1 MSNLDL
7 RVGLA
12 ASTTSKYQQISA
24 VRQLDEEV
32 SNGLVFACED
42 RIQTL
47 CRRGYLTLLDSTH
60 CTNKLGWFLFT
71 LVVRDEQG
79 SYIPCAH
86 FLSSHEDGD
95 IISAALKVIREWT
108 GGPAGWKL
116 HYILTDDS
124 AAEQRGV
131 RLAFGDIQDT
141 VRHLLCIKHSGATI
155 DRNLAGKAKATARA
169 HMYTAMYVRK
179 TRPGAADS
187 VQKAIDSLSS
197 EKDKAYLRN
206 NWLNSIDSWAMC
218 ARSHVC
224 LLLQVWTPSVLRIWL
239 FITFFLTAFTGFDH

>member
-1 MSNLDL
+1 MYLETC
-7 RVGLA
+7 GGKHLA
-12 ASTTSKYQQISA
+12 GKLGYNVAREYLKANQSQRRLGAKEDWQDQVDSAMHYLQGQEGWKYQQISA

-141 VRHLLCIKHSGATI
+141 VRHLLCTKHSGATI

-179 TRPGAADS
+179 TRPGVADS
-187 VQKAIDSLSS
+187 V
-197 EKDKAYLRN
+197 
-206 NWLNSIDSWAMC
+206 
-218 ARSHVC
+218 
-224 LLLQVWTPSVLRIWL
+224 
-239 FITFFLTAFTGFDH
+239 